1 MNNLM
6 RSKDENA
13 QTIENDNEQT
23 LMAES
28 SKNKE

>member
-13 QTIENDNEQT
+13 QTMENDNEQT

-28 SKNKE
+28 IKNKE